1 MKKEPHIAVLIMA
14 AGASKR
20 MDGIK
25 QLMPWKDSNFLL
37 ETIKTVQKTNLSSI
51 HVVLGANAEIIAA
64 QCVFQDINII
74 TNPNWDKGLGNSIA
88 YGVKVILKEKNT
100 LDGILICLVDQ
111 PLLTPKYLQSI
122 VDVFK
127 MHPTKIIATNY
138 GNKAGVPALFPKLL
152 FQKLCEL
159 EGDYGAKDILNN
171 QQHAI
176 IQLEAGNQIRDID
189 TKEEYNQLLN
199 QTKNEHT
206 H

>member
-1 MKKEPHIAVLIMA
+1 
-14 AGASKR
+14 
-20 MDGIK
+20 
-25 QLMPWKDSNFLL
+25 
-37 ETIKTVQKTNLSSI
+37 
-51 HVVLGANAEIIAA
+51 
-64 QCVFQDINII
+64 
-74 TNPNWDKGLGNSIA
+74 
-88 YGVKVILKEKNT
+88 
-100 LDGILICLVDQ
+100 
-111 PLLTPKYLQSI
+111 
-122 VDVFK
+122 

>member
-1 MKKEPHIAVLIMA
+1 MKKEPHIAVLILA

-64 QCVFQDINII
+64 QCDFQDIKII
-74 TNPNWDKGLGNSIA
+74 TNHNWDKGLGNSIA

-111 PLLTPKYLQSI
+111 PLLTQKYLQSI

-199 QTKNEHT
+199 QTKNEQT